1 MHNAKLVWATLHGE
15 ELLVRMARVSNPSN
29 EDNTATGPKLIRY
42 LIKHKHW
49 SPFEMINVCVEIVT
63 TRAISRQLL
72 RHKSIPQLSDDD
84 VMEFTFQEFSTRYA
98 TPPMLHFNDLSAPR
112 LQDAKNRQ
120 ASVEVVDPA
129 LYSYWTNAQNTTIV
143 DAMAA
148 YQGAINKGIAKEL
161 ARDLLPEGLTQ
172 TRLYMNGTLRSWVH
186 FYQARN
192 YEGAQFEIRK
202 VANEC
207 WDVIKGLYP
216 SVHDALEMDSTT

>member
-1 MHNAKLVWATLHGE
+1 MHNAKLVWATLQGE
-15 ELLVRMARVSNPSN
+15 DLLVKMARVSNPSN
-29 EDNTATGPKLIRY
+29 EDDTTTGPRLIRY

-49 SPFEMINVCVEIVT
+49 SPFEMINVCMEIVT

-72 RHKSIPQLSDDD
+72 RHRS
-84 VMEFTFQEFSTRYA
+84 FTFQEFSTRYA

-112 LQDAKNRQ
+112 LQHDTNRQ

-129 LYSYWTNAQNTTIV
+129 LYSYWTSVQNTVIV
-143 DAMAA
+143 DAMAS
-148 YQGAINKGIAKEL
+148 YQDAINKGLAKEL

-172 TRLYMNGTLRSWVH
+172 TRLYMNGTLRSWIH
-186 FYQARN
+186 FYQARS

-202 VANEC
+202 IANEC

-216 SVHDALEMDSTT
+216 SVHDALEMGKVR